1 MGLAGLIHGARRKA
15 MQSISDDE
23 RRSRC
28 PTTPM
33 RPEDCDS
40 AAASPALV
48 LLDDDSGIAAVGPP
62 CICRPGV
69 ATRAPHSISTTR

>member
-1 MGLAGLIHGARRKA
+1 

-33 RPEDCDS
+33 RPEGCDS
-40 AAASPALV
+40 ATASAALV
-48 LLDDDSGIAAVGPP
+48 LLDDDSGIVVVGPP
-62 CICRPGV
+62 CIYRRGV
-69 ATRAPHSISTTR
+69 ATRAPYSISTTC